1 MIDDDDGALE
11 VMQTISDEEWER
23 IEHGAA
29 RVMRMVD
36 GPWASPAVRAVARNW
51 AAARRKGTLN

>member
-1 MIDDDDGALE
+1 MNDDDGLTE
-11 VMQTISDEEWER
+11 VIQTISDEQWER

-29 RVMRMVD
+29 RVMRVVD
-36 GPWASPAVRAVARNW
+36 GPWVDPAVRAVARNW